1 MVESTVTRIVPQ
13 APTGFKSGFIGIIG
27 RPNVGKST
35 LMNQLVGQKIA
46 ITSPVAQTTRHR
58 LQGILTTAEAQM
70 VFVDTPGIHK
80 PHHQLGRV
88 LVQNAKMAIQSV
100 DVLLFLVD
108 GSCEAGGGDRFIA
121 DLLKDTQIP
130 VILGANKLDQRH
142 ESQQHPEILS
152 PGSSASDP
160 IDASYTSLPNAENWT
175 MVKFSALTGL
185 GMDTVQSL
193 LRDRLPEGPYYYP
206 PDLVTDRP
214 ERFIMGELIREQI
227 LIATREEVPHSVAVA
242 IQYVEETPEITHVY
256 ADIVVERPSQKGIL
270 IGKGGQML
278 KKIGSAARE
287 AMQKLI
293 AGQVYL
299 ELFVKVRPKWRQSSH
314 RLSELGYTVEDS

>member
-1 MVESTVTRIVPQ
+1 
-13 APTGFKSGFIGIIG
+13 
-27 RPNVGKST
+27 
-35 LMNQLVGQKIA
+35 MNQLVGEKIA

-58 LQGILTTAEAQM
+58 LQGILTTDSAQM

-80 PHHQLGRV
+80 PHHQLGRI
-88 LVQNAKMAIQSV
+88 LVQNAKMAIQAV
-100 DVLLFLVD
+100 DVVLFLVD
-108 GSCEAGGGDRFIA
+108 GSCAAGGGDRFIA
-121 DLLKDTQIP
+121 DWLQNPQVP

-142 ESQQHPEILS
+142 QSQQIPEILP
-152 PGSSASDP
+152 PGSSPSHP
-160 IDASYTSLPNAENWT
+160 IDASYTSLPNADNWT
-175 MVKFSALTGL
+175 LVKFSALTGL
-185 GMDTVQSL
+185 GMDALQSL
-193 LRDRLPEGPYYYP
+193 LRDRLREGPYYYP

-227 LIATREEVPHSVAVA
+227 LLVTREEVPHSVAVA
-242 IQYVEETPEITHVY
+242 VQHVEATPEITHVY
-256 ADIVVERPSQKGIL
+256 ADIIVERRSQKGIL

-314 RLSELGYTVEDS
+314 RLSELGYTVEET